1 MNVSVDSLKFE
12 KIHKTEI
19 KNTAELLQQN
29 FFLKTANQPSNFI
42 FQKEHRSTN
51 RQQILF
57 YVVFFLFIMFAILKV
72 VFNNYFNNIIKVFF
86 NTTLRQSQLTEQLLL
101 AKLPSLFYNVFFVV
115 VISIYVFVLMKSFS
129 LSLMNN
135 RMILLYILFSVLCV
149 YAVKY
154 FVLQISGWLTG
165 YKQDIDNYIFIVFLI
180 NKILAILLLPIITLI
195 AFSDSGVSMFALK
208 LSFVMIFGMI
218 LLRYLRSFS
227 LLNRKLSFS
236 KFHFLLYIIGVELI
250 PILLIYK
257 TLLNIVNKNL

>member
-1 MNVSVDSLKFE
+1 
-12 KIHKTEI
+12 
-19 KNTAELLQQN
+19 
-29 FFLKTANQPSNFI
+29 
-42 FQKEHRSTN
+42 
-51 RQQILF
+51 
-57 YVVFFLFIMFAILKV
+57 
-72 VFNNYFNNIIKVFF
+72 
-86 NTTLRQSQLTEQLLL
+86 
-101 AKLPSLFYNVFFVV
+101 
-115 VISIYVFVLMKSFS
+115 MKSFS

-208 LSFVMIFGMI
+208 LSFVMIYGMI
-218 LLRYLRSFS
+218 ILRYLRSFS
-227 LLNRKLSFS
+227 LMNRKLSFS

-257 TLLNIVNKNL
+257 TLLNFVNKSL